1 MGTSTLKGAEPR
13 FVLFILTLYKPKPE
27 MLFFQLAEI
36 TGSGLSP
43 LPHRPDQIFSFEI
56 QLKKDRQIERFR
68 S

>member
-1 MGTSTLKGAEPR
+1 MGILTLKRAEPR
-13 FVLFILTLYKPKPE
+13 FVLFILALYKPKLE

-56 QLKKDRQIERFR
+56 Q
-68 S
+68 

>member
-1 MGTSTLKGAEPR
+1 MVVGRRWGSQLSRRAEPR
-13 FVLFILTLYKPKPE
+13 FVLFTMTLYKPKPE

-56 QLKKDRQIERFR
+56 Q
-68 S
+68 